1 MPPMALV
8 GSAGEATKRRPAKR
22 ASQGFVKRLS
32 HLPAPVPED
41 PDPKGGWD
49 GGTGKGDRDRAKAC
63 EEGPEDITYVPT
75 QSTSS

>member
-1 MPPMALV
+1 MPPTALV
-8 GSAGEATKRRPAKR
+8 GSVGEATKRQAKR

-49 GGTGKGDRDRAKAC
+49 GGTGKGDRHGAKDY
-63 EEGPEDITYVPT
+63 EEGPEDITSVPT